1 MADIHQRVI
10 GLEERA
16 QAHDTGI
23 GEVRR
28 DIADLRVEL
37 RSDIATVRGEMA
49 YRSDIADLRAE
60 IAGVRGEIGDIRK
73 ELADVRSELSYIRG
87 EMVHRSD
94 LADLRNDMNQRFAA
108 MDQKF
113 TWLVGIQVAG
123 LVAVVGA
130 LVGSYYR

>member
-1 MADIHQRVI
+1 MADIHQRVTS
-10 GLEERA
+10 LEERA
-16 QAHDTGI
+16 EAHDTGI
-23 GEVRR
+23 GEVRK

-37 RSDIATVRGEMA
+37 RTSVASLHTQISDLRVELRTSVAELRTEIAAVRG
-49 YRSDIADLRAE
+49 D
-60 IAGVRGEIGDIRK
+60 
-73 ELADVRSELSYIRG
+73 
-87 EMVHRSD
+87 MVHRSD
-94 LADLRNDMNQRFAA
+94 LADLRHEMNDRFLA